1 MSHLAK
7 YLSAPVSQP
16 YNHEFCSSYTQIR
29 RYTAF
34 CVQFK
39 IQIVFRYICTVRYS
53 QLYCK
58 MKCALVTRKAQ
69 GTIKQFYNSKRSQKC
84 CSLVY
89 PFKNILYNHLTGNV
103 GKQHIG
109 KGWNK
114 AEISELVQ
122 GKTFLLP
129 KDPFE
134 NIKAILI

>member
-1 MSHLAK
+1 MFNLKFRSFLGIYAQSGT
-7 YLSAPVSQP
+7 LS
-16 YNHEFCSSYTQIR
+16 
-29 RYTAF
+29 
-34 CVQFK
+34 
-39 IQIVFRYICTVRYS
+39 CTVKRPDEVCAS
-53 QLYCK
+53 HTKSVGDNKTILQLK
-58 MKCALVTRKAQ
+58 TFAEVLLT
-69 GTIKQFYNSKRSQKC
+69 GLS
-84 CSLVY
+84 
-89 PFKNILYNHLTGNV
+89 FKNILYNHLTGNV